1 MVNLRESF
9 LEYLRVERN
18 ASPHTLKAYATD
30 LKEFQEFLAAPHPE
44 VKEERGEFNLKKV
57 DHLTIRA
64 FLSHLYHKRKK
75 KSSLARKLAA
85 LRSFFRYLVEE
96 KILTINPAEIISSPR
111 QEKPLPTFLPVDEIF
126 ALIESAPENTL
137 WEKRDRAILEVL
149 YSSGLR
155 VSELVS
161 LNDGDV
167 DFSLGILKVV
177 GKGQKERIVPI
188 GEKALQA
195 LQKYLPERDQFLAS
209 VNSWGARN
217 PLFINKWGGRLT
229 TRSVARL
236 LDKYIKKGGLMRKVS
251 PHALRHSF
259 ATHLLDAGADLRAI
273 QEMLGHVSL
282 STTQRYTHV
291 SLDHLL
297 EVYDRAHP
305 RAK

>member
-1 MVNLRESF
+1 MQQLIDKF
-9 LEYLRVERN
+9 LKFLSIEKNV
-18 ASPHTLKAYATD
+18 SPHTLKAYASD
-30 LKEFQEFLAAPHPE
+30 LKEFHEFLITSLSLPKDAAQLE
-44 VKEERGEFNLKKV
+44 IKKI
-57 DHLTIRA
+57 DHLMIRA
-64 FLSHLYHKRKK
+64 FLSHLYQKRKK

-85 LRSFFRYLVEE
+85 LRSFFRFLVDER
-96 KILTINPAEIISSPR
+96 ILTTNPAEIISTPR

-126 ALIESAPENTL
+126 SLLEAVPVNNVWSA
-137 WEKRDRAILEVL
+137 RDRAIFEVL

-155 VSELVS
+155 VSELVG
-161 LNDGDV
+161 LNDEDV
-167 DFSLGILKVV
+167 DFSLEIIKVV
-177 GKGQKERIVPI
+177 GKGRKERIVPV
-188 GEKALQA
+188 GAKALQA
-195 LQKYLPERDQFLAS
+195 LKIYLPQRDQLLAS
-209 VNSWGARN
+209 WSPKTSPL

-229 TRSVARL
+229 ARSVARL
-236 LDKYIKKGGLMRKVS
+236 LQKYIKKCGLMRQIS

-291 SLDHLL
+291 SLDRLL

>member
-1 MVNLRESF
+1 MQNLIEKF
-9 LEYLRVERN
+9 LNFLRLERN
-18 ASPHTLKAYATD
+18 VSLHTHQAYASD
-30 LKEFQEFLAAPHPE
+30 LKEFHEFLIASANSPATPE
-44 VKEERGEFNLKKV
+44 QIDIKKI
-57 DHLTIRA
+57 DHLHIRA
-64 FLSHLYHKRKK
+64 FLSHLYQKRKK

-85 LRSFFRYLVEE
+85 LRSFFRFLLDE
-96 KILTINPAEIISSPR
+96 KILNVNPAEIISTPR
-111 QEKPLPTFLPVDEIF
+111 QEKPLPTFLPVDEVFSLLEAIPV
-126 ALIESAPENTL
+126 ANL
-137 WEKRDRAILEVL
+137 WQARDRAILEVL

-167 DFSLGILKVV
+167 DFSLEILKVV
-177 GKGQKERIVPI
+177 GKGRKERIVPI

-195 LQKYLPERDQFLAS
+195 LKKYLAQRNQLLAS
-209 VNSWGARN
+209 RPIQPSTT

-229 TRSVARL
+229 ARSVARL
-236 LDKYIKKGGLMRKVS
+236 LEKYTRKCGLMRKIS

-273 QEMLGHVSL
+273 QEMLGHASL

-291 SLDHLL
+291 TLDRLM
-297 EVYDRAHP
+297 EVYDRTHP

>member
-1 MVNLRESF
+1 MQQLIDKF
-9 LEYLRVERN
+9 LKFLVIEKNV
-18 ASPHTLKAYATD
+18 SPHTSKAYAAD
-30 LKEFQEFLAAPHPE
+30 LKEFHEFLLASGFPPTGAGQMD
-44 VKEERGEFNLKKV
+44 VQKI
-57 DHLTIRA
+57 DHLMIRA
-64 FLSHLYHKRKK
+64 FLSHLYQKRKK

-85 LRSFFRYLVEE
+85 LRSFFRFLVDER
-96 KILTINPAEIISSPR
+96 ILATNPAEIISTPR
-111 QEKPLPTFLPVDEIF
+111 QEKALPTFLPVDEIF
-126 ALIESAPENTL
+126 SLLEAVPPNSVWSA
-137 WEKRDRAILEVL
+137 RDRAILEVL

-155 VSELVS
+155 VSELVG

-167 DFSLGILKVV
+167 DFSLEILKVV
-177 GKGQKERIVPI
+177 GKGRKERIVPI

-195 LQKYLPERDQFLAS
+195 LKIYLPQRDQVLAS
-209 VNSWGARN
+209 LPQKINPV

-229 TRSVARL
+229 ARSVARL
-236 LDKYIKKGGLMRKVS
+236 LQKYIKKCGLLRKIS

-291 SLDHLL
+291 SLDRLM